1 MKTTGAVIA
10 LAALAQD
17 TRLAVFRLLV
27 QQGPSGLA
35 AGEIAGQL
43 AIAPATLSFHLKELA
58 HAGLVS
64 SRQEGR
70 FVFYAANFD
79 AMNALLAFLTE
90 NCCAVDCGPTCA
102 PAAACNPPTVARSAG
117 SARKGRTPH
126 GRPEDDARRPVV
138 GTARRMKGPPS
149 RSKT

>member
-1 MKTTGAVIA
+1 MKTKNAVTA

-17 TRLAVFRLLV
+17 TRLAVYRLLV

-43 AIAPATLSFHLKELA
+43 GAAPATLSFHLKELA

-70 FVFYAANFD
+70 FVYYAANFD
-79 AMNALLAFLTE
+79 AMNALVAFLTE
-90 NCCAVDCGPTCA
+90 NCCVADCGP
-102 PAAACNPPTVARSAG
+102 ACTTVVACQPV
-117 SARKGRTPH
+117 KVV
-126 GRPEDDARRPVV
+126 RPARR
-138 GTARRMKGPPS
+138 
-149 RSKT
+149 SKKSEA